1 MNVESLLLRGLFG
14 ASVLA
19 CGLALA
25 AMVTASPASA
35 GTASSHA
42 VAAATTATSATH
54 TGDAG

>member
-25 AMVTASPASA
+25 AMVTASPVPA
-35 GTASSHA
+35 GTAGSHA
-42 VAAATTATSATH
+42 VATTRATST
-54 TGDAG
+54 TDAGHAG

>member
-35 GTASSHA
+35 GTASSHTV
-42 VAAATTATSATH
+42 VATTTATSAT
-54 TGDAG
+54 DAGHAG